1 MLSFT
6 PNATDQDPDLRSI
19 IALGANLPS
28 AHGAPADTLD
38 RAVDMIEEAGIAVT
52 ARSRLYTTPA
62 WPAGAGPD
70 YVNGAVAVRGDGGA
84 PLLEALHRIEAALGR
99 TRKAGRWD
107 ARACDLDLLCTGG
120 TVMPD
125 AQTSDAVVAGPAE
138 AARPGLVLPHPLM
151 HLRAF
156 VLVPMAEVAGDWRHP
171 MLGRTVAEMVAA
183 LPPEDVRAVRP
194 LSR

>member
-1 MLSFT
+1 MSSSI
-6 PNATDQDPDLRSI
+6 PNATDQDPALRSI

-28 AHGAPADTLD
+28 AHGTPVDTLD
-38 RAVDMIEEAGIAVT
+38 RAVAMLGEDGMDVT
-52 ARSRLYTTPA
+52 ARSRWYASPA

-70 YVNGAVAVRGDGGA
+70 YVNGAVVVRGAGGA

-125 AQTSDAVVAGPAE
+125 AQTWHAVVAGPAE

-156 VLVPMAEVAGDWRHP
+156 VLVPMVEVAGDWRHP

-183 LPPEDVRAVRP
+183 LPPEDVGAVRP
-194 LSR
+194 LPR